1 MKLGTSGASLRT
13 DLLDA
18 REARNAAQTVE
29 SLEYSA
35 MWLTDAMGRDP
46 RAVLAG
52 ASSTSAPSSSGWCHT
67 HG

>member
-18 REARNAAQTVE
+18 REARNAAQTIE

-46 RAVLAG
+46 SCRACRSVFNER
-52 ASSTSAPSSSGWCHT
+52 T
-67 HG
+67 